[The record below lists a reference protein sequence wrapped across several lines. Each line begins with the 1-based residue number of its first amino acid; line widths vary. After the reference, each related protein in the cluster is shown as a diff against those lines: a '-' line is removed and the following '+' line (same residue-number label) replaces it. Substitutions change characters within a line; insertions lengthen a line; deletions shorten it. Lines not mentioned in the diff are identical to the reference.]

1 MMRRRKYIKDEPN
14 LYGEVEKWG
23 EVGTYSETD
32 IHKTDKQKNEHLK
45 SVPFSQSKIQSTFDK
60 LIREE
65 RKTMRRLMKE
75 VEKMETHKKNINELK
90 KTLRRIHDYIKWGYD
105 DITRNVNVDCKI
117 RDIRNGKGKEYIRGR
132 INWDG
137 GYENRTKSLREISGF
152 GGRIPKVIDDINEC
166 IRDGENG
173 FPKKELKDEYKS
185 KCWDEIKDD
194 KKVMG
199 LIQKLGKVKFRNQLF
214 NQFLS
219 RRTLGMRIRTK
230 DMMGY
235 SKHYDKTT
243 LSSKI
248 KPNHIDLVE
257 MDEIIKNYK
266 EKEGDTFWYKN
277 VEKWLRES
285 KKSK

>member
-1 MMRRRKYIKDEPN
+1 
-14 LYGEVEKWG
+14 
-23 EVGTYSETD
+23 
-32 IHKTDKQKNEHLK
+32 
-45 SVPFSQSKIQSTFDK
+45 
-60 LIREE
+60 
-65 RKTMRRLMKE
+65 MKE

-152 GGRIPKVIDDINEC
+152 GGR
-166 IRDGENG
+166 
-173 FPKKELKDEYKS
+173 PKKELKDEYKS